1 MSAYRLFTTPSFLL
15 VVLCMLNGIAESAET
30 NDSSTGES
38 ANSDAGK
45 LQEKSFWQQNMV
57 LILIISITSIVLLLL
72 SIFLTYVD
80 KKKEKQRREL
90 AVESKDDIDGKT
102 ESSWD
107 IA

>member
-1 MSAYRLFTTPSFLL
+1 MSAYRLFTRPSFLL
-15 VVLCMLNGIAESAET
+15 VVLCMLNGIAESVET
-30 NDSSTGES
+30 SDSSTGES
-38 ANSDAGK
+38 ANSNADT
-45 LQEKSFWQQNMV
+45 LQEKTFWQQNMV

-80 KKKEKQRREL
+80 KKKEKQRRQL
-90 AVESKDDIDGKT
+90 AVESEDDIDGKT